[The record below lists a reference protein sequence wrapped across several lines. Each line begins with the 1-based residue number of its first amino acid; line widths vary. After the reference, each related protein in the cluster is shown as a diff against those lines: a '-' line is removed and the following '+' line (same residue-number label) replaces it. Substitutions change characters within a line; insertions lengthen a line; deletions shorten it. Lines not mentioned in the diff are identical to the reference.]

1 MSNVIDKI
9 LEEKLIV
16 IVRGID
22 KKKIIPLAEAM
33 YDGGV
38 RLIECTY
45 DATGK
50 VSDEENAA
58 VIASLVRHFEGRM
71 VIGAGTVITEKQVQL
86 TKEAGGEFIISP
98 DANPDIIRY
107 TKELGLVSIPGAYT
121 PTEILSANRAGADFV
136 KLFPATN
143 LGPAY
148 IKAVRAPIS
157 HVKLLAVGGIDV
169 DNMPEYLKAG
179 VCGFGVGS
187 CITDKKMIEAEDYES
202 ITALAEKYVSVIKG
216 A

>member
-1 MSNVIDKI
+1 MSNVIEKI

-16 IVRGID
+16 IVRGVE
-22 KKKIIPLAEAM
+22 KSKIIPLAEAM
-33 YDGGV
+33 YNGGI

-45 DATGK
+45 DASGK
-50 VSDEENAA
+50 ISDEENAGI
-58 VIASLVRHFEGRM
+58 IADLVRHFEGRM
-71 VIGAGTVITEKQVQL
+71 HIGAGTVITEKQVRL

-98 DANPDIIRY
+98 DANTDIIRY
-107 TKELGLVSIPGAYT
+107 TKELGLVSMPGAYT

-157 HVKLLAVGGIDV
+157 HVKMLAVGGIDV
-169 DNMPEYLKAG
+169 NNMPEYLKAG

-187 CITDKKMIEAEDYES
+187 CITDKKMIEEEDYDS
-202 ITALAEKYVSVIKG
+202 ITALARKYVSVIKG
-216 A
+216 L